1 MAKKLQE
8 SKETFSMKFA
18 LITGSCGLVGSESCA
33 FFSSKGFKILGVDNN
48 QRKLFI
54 VTELETTWIKKR
66 KKRD

>member
-33 FFSSKGFKILGVDNN
+33 FFR
-48 QRKLFI
+48 QRVLKS
-54 VTELETTWIKKR
+54 
-66 KKRD
+66 